1 MECNISKFI
10 LNIKLMMA
18 YQYFRQSFRQ
28 VEVLAYKWAAPVPVM
43 ELELVDHKLV
53 VVQLHRLIVEEER
66 EQAPLSP
73 FL

>member
-1 MECNISKFI
+1 
-10 LNIKLMMA
+10 MMA

-53 VVQLHRLIVEEER
+53 VVRLHRLIVEEER